1 MKFYIEFNPCKE
13 CKEMIRE
20 IKEGLPTED
29 TSQKFLR
36 HLTYNHG
43 EIGQA
48 IIDEFPKE
56 EEKEHFPWFQ

>member
-1 MKFYIEFNPCKE
+1 
-13 CKEMIRE
+13 MIKE
-20 IKEGLPTED
+20 IKEGFPTD
-29 TSQKFLR
+29 DNSQKFLR
-36 HLTYNHG
+36 HLTYNHS